1 MKLSLIRS
9 SVVSACLVSPRLG
22 LVLSSWE
29 KQELWKQVHER
40 ESSDPFTQ
48 GEGEEADVIGG
59 DYRILSEMREALQVE
74 LCGLKSCRFQNLL
87 PRVEANAGNLEE
99 VCVMAWKERTQE
111 RGHKESKGIAGSKL

>member
-9 SVVSACLVSPRLG
+9 SVVSACLASPRLG
-22 LVLSSWE
+22 LVLSLWE

-74 LCGLKSCRFQNLL
+74 LRGLKSCRFQNLL
-87 PRVEANAGNLEE
+87 PRVVANAGNLEE
-99 VCVMAWKERTQE
+99 VCVMGMERE
-111 RGHKESKGIAGSKL
+111 NSGKGSQGKQRHSRI

>member
-87 PRVEANAGNLEE
+87 PRVVANAGNLEE
-99 VCVMAWKERTQE
+99 VCVMGMERE
-111 RGHKESKGIAGSKL
+111 NSGKGSQGKQRHSRI